1 MSVSKTLYQRLFDR
15 LSDLVPNLSAAQSG
29 QTFRAPPQIVGDMEI
44 FCTVVAA
51 DGRKIELQIA
61 HDQHATTDP
70 APWMTFT
77 VDLTE
82 GTGEV
87 LAVMDDWKYEAAYS
101 DANAPSP
108 RRVPMN
114 TLALNW
120 FTIMLNQGAHFQ
132 HCPALV
138 STVLL

>member
-29 QTFRAPPQIVGDMEI
+29 QTFRAPPKIAGDMEI
-44 FCTVVAA
+44 FCTVAAA

-61 HDQHATTDP
+61 HDQHETADP
-70 APWMTFT
+70 APWMTFA
-77 VDLTE
+77 VDLAESTS
-82 GTGEV
+82 EV

-114 TLALNW
+114 TMALNW
-120 FTIMLNQGAHFQ
+120 FTIMLNQGAHFEP
-132 HCPALV
+132 CPAPV
-138 STVLL
+138 STISL